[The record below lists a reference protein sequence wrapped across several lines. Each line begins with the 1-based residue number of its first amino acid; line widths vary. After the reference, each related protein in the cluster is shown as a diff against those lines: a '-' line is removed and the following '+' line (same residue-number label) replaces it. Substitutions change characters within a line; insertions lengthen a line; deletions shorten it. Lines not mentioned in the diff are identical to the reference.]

1 MENLLQF
8 LNVDLASAL
17 ATLTPIIVALLASFA
32 VGLLIYYVYQVSFRG
47 VVYNQAFSVS
57 LALLTIL
64 TTMITLAISSNIAL
78 SLGMVGA
85 LSIVRYRTAIKDP
98 SDIIFLFWAVGSGIT
113 IGAKLHYLAMVGALI
128 VILMLATIGR
138 KSASRE
144 IFILLIHYSG
154 EDDGVGDEVRRILR
168 ANRFQIKSKTVRK
181 DSVELAVEI
190 VVKNNNTAFMDT
202 LKSLPSVTD
211 VALIQYAGEYN
222 G

>member
-1 MENLLQF
+1 MENFLKFLQ
-8 LNVDLASAL
+8 VDLSGAL
-17 ATLTPIIVALLASFA
+17 AILTPIIVALLASFA
-32 VGLLIYYVYQVSFRG
+32 VGLLIYYVYQLSFRG

-98 SDIIFLFWAVGSGIT
+98 ADIIFLFWAVGSGIT
-113 IGAKLHYLAMVGALI
+113 IGAKLHYLALTGAII
-128 VILMLATIGR
+128 VIIMLVTIGR
-138 KSASRE
+138 KSVSRE
-144 IFILLIHYSG
+144 IFILLVHYSG
-154 EDDGVGDEVRRILR
+154 EDAVVGDEVRRILR

-190 VVKNNNTAFMDT
+190 VVKNNNTSFMDT
-202 LKSLPSVTD
+202 LKNLPAVTD
-211 VALIQYAGEYN
+211 VTLIQYAGEYN

>member
-98 SDIIFLFWAVGSGIT
+98 ADIIFLFWAVGSGIT